1 MQLTAII
8 ASLSRGEESIRV
20 VDVAQAAPRSVKTPV
35 DPSSSEEPADAP
47 EPELVK

>member
-8 ASLSRGEESIRV
+8 PSLSKAKESIWV
-20 VDVAQAAPRSVKTPV
+20 VDVAQAAPRLRQDA
-35 DPSSSEEPADAP
+35 DPTSSEEPADAP